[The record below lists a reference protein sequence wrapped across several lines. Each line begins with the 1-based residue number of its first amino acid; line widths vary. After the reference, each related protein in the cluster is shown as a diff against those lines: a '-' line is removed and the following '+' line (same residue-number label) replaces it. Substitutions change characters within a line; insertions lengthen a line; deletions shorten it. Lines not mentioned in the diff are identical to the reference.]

1 MNLLHLCRYMYS
13 SDNPTQSSAAC
24 PGWLMTAVAPWG
36 ENEEDAFDQGLDC
49 AQPFQNPKTS
59 ALGLRV
65 PSAVGDFLILNSIR
79 QSEGVAL
86 SVTDNELMTGTKQIG
101 SSEGIFSAPEGG
113 ATVAALPK
121 LLDRGIIKP
130 NDQIVL
136 FITGSGLKY
145 VDLF

>member
-1 MNLLHLCRYMYS
+1 M
-13 SDNPTQSSAAC
+13 
-24 PGWLMTAVAPWG
+24 
-36 ENEEDAFDQGLDC
+36 
-49 AQPFQNPKTS
+49 
-59 ALGLRV
+59 
-65 PSAVGDFLILNSIR
+65 NSIR

-130 NDQIVL
+130 NDRIVL